1 MVYDFIRRGFHQ
13 ANLKAKRGT
22 YINYFVLF
30 LLEKNNLLDLPAY
43 TSLYNY
49 VSLQ

>member
-1 MVYDFIRRGFHQ
+1 MVQDLIGRGFHQ

-30 LLEKNNLLDLPAY
+30 LFEKNNLLD
-43 TSLYNY
+43 
-49 VSLQ
+49 